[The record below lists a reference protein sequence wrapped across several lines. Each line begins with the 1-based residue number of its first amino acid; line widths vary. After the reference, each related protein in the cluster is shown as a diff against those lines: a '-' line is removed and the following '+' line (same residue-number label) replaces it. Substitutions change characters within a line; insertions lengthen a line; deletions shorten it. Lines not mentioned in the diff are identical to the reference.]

1 MSNIDT
7 AKALMQ
13 LLPGVEWIIQNDDFD
28 TLEIIAPKDTKKP
41 TLAELNTAIVKLES
55 DQKNKKQIAET
66 KLLALGLTN
75 EDLQALGL

>member
-28 TLEIIAPKDTKKP
+28 TLEIIAPQGTKKP
-41 TLAELNTAIVKLES
+41 TLEELNTAIVALEAE
-55 DQKNKKQIAET
+55 QKIKKQTAET
-66 KLLALGLTN
+66 KLLALGLTA